1 MDYKVEEAS
10 DTAMLHKL
18 ALLPAADGQSRGEPS
33 DRDGLEAFGNAI
45 SRQAE
50 ARAARYA
57 IGFRRLEIERRIRDF
72 EREQRLSLGRSFNLV
87 LAFTLGVVVYAGIM
101 YVILGT
107 QLHSPPPS
115 ATLPPPGATA

>member
-57 IGFRRLEIERRIRDF
+57 IGFRRREIERRIRDF

-87 LAFTLGVVVYAGIM
+87 LTFTLGVAVYAAIM
-101 YVILGT
+101 YFTVGIH
-107 QLHSPPPS
+107 LHSPVPS
-115 ATLPPPGATA
+115 PTLH

>member
-18 ALLPAADGQSRGEPS
+18 ALPPAADGQSRGEPS
-33 DRDGLEAFGNAI
+33 DRDDLEAFSNAI

-57 IGFRRLEIERRIRDF
+57 IGFGRREIERKIRDF

-87 LAFTLGVVVYAGIM
+87 LTFTLGVAVYAGIM
-101 YVILGT
+101 YVILGA
-107 QLHSPPPS
+107 QLHSPLPTPP
-115 ATLPPPGATA
+115 LPPPGATA

>member
-1 MDYKVEEAS
+1 MDYKLEEAS

-18 ALLPAADGQSRGEPS
+18 ALLPAADDQSRGKRS
-33 DRDGLEAFGNAI
+33 DRDDLEAFSNAI

-57 IGFRRLEIERRIRDF
+57 IGIGPREIERRIRDF

-87 LAFTLGVVVYAGIM
+87 LTFTLGVAVYAAIIYFTVGIHL
-101 YVILGT
+101 LG
-107 QLHSPPPS
+107 PKN
-115 ATLPPPGATA
+115 

>member
-1 MDYKVEEAS
+1 MDSKVEEAS

-33 DRDGLEAFGNAI
+33 DRDDLETFSNAI

-50 ARAARYA
+50 ARAARFA
-57 IGFRRLEIERRIRDF
+57 IGFGRREIERKIRDF

-87 LAFTLGVVVYAGIM
+87 LTFTLGVVVYAAIIYFTVGIH
-101 YVILGT
+101 
-107 QLHSPPPS
+107 LHSPV
-115 ATLPPPGATA
+115 PPPTLH